1 MELTFTA
8 DGNQE
13 IVTDFAQNIISITG
27 TFGSGT
33 VQGSYSPD
41 NGVTYIDDPNLVFA
55 SNKSVILEFLKGAKL
70 KFTLTGSTSPSLTVF
85 IKPYF
90 AN

>member
-1 MELTFTA
+1 MELTFA
-8 DGNQE
+8 ANGDQE
-13 IVTDFAQNIISITG
+13 IVTDFAQNIISVTG

-41 NGVTYIDDPNLVFA
+41 NGVTYIDDPNLVFS
-55 SNKSVILEFLKGAKL
+55 SNQSVVLEFVKGAKL
-70 KFTLTGSTSPSLTVF
+70 KFTLSGSTSPNLIVF